1 MGLFFVSLV
10 FGKLAKTRLRTG
22 PDRFQTVSD
31 LCSIALNGA
40 VATLGLTGYRYKSLY
55 RINHKRIQ

>member
-22 PDRFQTVSD
+22 PDRFQTVSEEEEEEEAFI
-31 LCSIALNGA
+31 LC
-40 VATLGLTGYRYKSLY
+40 K
-55 RINHKRIQ
+55 INKAE